1 MYVCYREKFTFR
13 QEAQMV
19 VLRNVSYLA
28 AFGTEYFTDFHVSL
42 KLFVFIQALHSVLI

>member
-1 MYVCYREKFTFR
+1 
-13 QEAQMV
+13 MV

-28 AFGTEYFTDFHVSL
+28 AFGTEYFTDFRVSL